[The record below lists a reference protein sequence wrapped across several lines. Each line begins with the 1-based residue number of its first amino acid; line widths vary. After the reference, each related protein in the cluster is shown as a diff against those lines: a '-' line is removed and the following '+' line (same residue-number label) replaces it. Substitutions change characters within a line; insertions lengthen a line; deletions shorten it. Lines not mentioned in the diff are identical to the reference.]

1 MPPKKS
7 KLPVDENSEPPVE
20 KPLNT
25 ANAVL
30 KHYGISIT
38 ELKEILEEIYQASL
52 EDDGNQAS

>member
-7 KLPVDENSEPPVE
+7 KLPVDENSEPVE

-30 KHYGISIT
+30 KHCGISIT

-52 EDDGNQAS
+52 EDDANQAS

>member
-7 KLPVDENSEPPVE
+7 KSPVDENSEAE
-20 KPLNT
+20 QKPLNT

-38 ELKEILEEIYQASL
+38 KLQEIVEEIYQASL
-52 EDDGNQAS
+52 EDDANQAS

>member
-7 KLPVDENSEPPVE
+7 KQPVDENSEPVE

-52 EDDGNQAS
+52 EDEGIQAS